1 MKGGSG
7 GGRWGSGGVADWQ
20 LWLPPALSKPRFR
33 LYVAGHS
40 VSVIGG
46 WIQQV
51 AIAWLVFR
59 LTNSAVLLGLA
70 GFLLNIFYLLL
81 GPLAG
86 LAADRL
92 PRLKTLIVID
102 SVLATLSTLLVAMAA
117 AGVEAVA
124 AYLAIAALIGV
135 ANAFEMPV
143 RQTLIRIIVEERALV
158 TSALGMSAMVFNV
171 GRMVGPAIAG
181 IVLAYLSEAWCFAL
195 NALSYAAII
204 AALLAMRLPPEP
216 ARPAASAGAAQT
228 FGESLQ
234 VLFAFPAV
242 RYFLPVCV
250 ALGLLATPYVP
261 LMPSIVSHFFDGQSS
276 TLGLLMS
283 SAGIGALA
291 SATYLSLQPGY
302 GRQIRLMTIAPLAV
316 GAALAL
322 FAWSRSLPLSL
333 LLLAIL
339 GGAALL
345 GVNATNAMLQQSVPD
360 AWRGRVIGLYSM
372 SFAGTAPIGGLI
384 AGYGAER
391 IGLTTTLTINGILI
405 IAAGFASRW
414 RLHNHPEA
422 LRGLMRSLTR

>member
-1 MKGGSG
+1 
-7 GGRWGSGGVADWQ
+7 VADWQ
-20 LWLPPALSKPRFR
+20 LWLPPALGKPRFR

-40 VSVIGG
+40 ISVIGG

-59 LTNSAVLLGLA
+59 LTNSAFLLGLA

-92 PRLKTLIVID
+92 PRLKSLIVVD
-102 SVLATLSTLLVAMAA
+102 VLLAGLSVLLTGLAA
-117 AGVEAVA
+117 AGVENVA
-124 AYLAIAALIGV
+124 AYLAIAALIGA

-216 ARPAASAGAAQT
+216 ARPATSAGARQT

-283 SAGIGALA
+283 SAGVGALV

-302 GRQIRLMTIAPLAV
+302 GRQIRLMTLAPLAV
-316 GAALAL
+316 GAALTL
-322 FAWSRSLPLSL
+322 FAWSRTLPVSL

-391 IGLTTTLTINGILI
+391 IGLTITLTINGILI

>member
-1 MKGGSG
+1 
-7 GGRWGSGGVADWQ
+7 VADWQ

-33 LYVAGHS
+33 LYVAGHT

-59 LTNSAVLLGLA
+59 LTNSAFLLGVA

-102 SVLATLSTLLVAMAA
+102 LVLAGLSGLLVVMAA
-117 AGVEAVA
+117 AGVETVA
-124 AYLAIAALIGV
+124 AYLGVAALIGA

-143 RQTLIRIIVEERALV
+143 RQTLMRIIVEERALV

-195 NALSYAAII
+195 NALSYAGII

-216 ARPAASAGAAQT
+216 ARAAPSAGAAQT

-360 AWRGRVIGLYSM
+360 TWRGRVIGLYSM

>member
-1 MKGGSG
+1 M
-7 GGRWGSGGVADWQ
+7 ADWQ

-33 LYVAGHS
+33 LYVAGHTI
-40 VSVIGG
+40 SVIGG

-51 AIAWLVFR
+51 AITWLVFR
-59 LTNSAVLLGLA
+59 LTNSTLLLGLA

-81 GPLAG
+81 GPLGG

-102 SVLATLSTLLVAMAA
+102 IILAALSGLLMAMAA
-117 AGVEAVA
+117 VGVTKVG
-124 AYLAIAALIGV
+124 AYLSIAALIGM

-171 GRMVGPAIAG
+171 GRMVGPAVAG

-204 AALLAMRLPPEP
+204 AALLAMRLPREPSRP
-216 ARPAASAGAAQT
+216 ARSVVPTQT
-228 FGESLQ
+228 FSESLH

-250 ALGLLATPYVP
+250 AMGLLATPYLP

-302 GRQIRLMTIAPLAV
+302 GRQIRLMTLAPLAV

-322 FAWSRSLPLSL
+322 FAWSRTLPLSL
-333 LLLAIL
+333 LLLAVL

-345 GVNATNAMLQQSVPD
+345 SVNATNAMLQQSVPD
-360 AWRGRVIGLYSM
+360 DWRGRVIGLYSM

-384 AGYGAER
+384 AGYFAER
-391 IGLTTTLTINGILI
+391 IGLTGTLTLNGILI
-405 IAAGFASRW
+405 IAAGFASRR

>member
-1 MKGGSG
+1 LGA
-7 GGRWGSGGVADWQ
+7 GGVADWQ
-20 LWLPPALSKPRFR
+20 LWLPPALGKPRFR

-40 VSVIGG
+40 ISVIGG

-59 LTNSAVLLGLA
+59 LTNSAFLLGLA

-92 PRLKTLIVID
+92 PRLKSLIVVD
-102 SVLATLSTLLVAMAA
+102 VLLAGLSVLLTGLAA
-117 AGVEAVA
+117 AGVENVA
-124 AYLAIAALIGV
+124 AYLAIAALIGA

-216 ARPAASAGAAQT
+216 ARPATSAGARQT
-228 FGESLQ
+228 FGASLQ

-283 SAGIGALA
+283 SAGVGALV

-302 GRQIRLMTIAPLAV
+302 GRQIRLMTLAPLAV
-316 GAALAL
+316 GAALTL
-322 FAWSRSLPLSL
+322 FAWSRTLPVSL

-391 IGLTTTLTINGILI
+391 IGLTITLTINGILI